1 MADTTLKVNLDPT
14 VEMDFR
20 QLLKE
25 RGFSSINE
33 FIIATLKADRAEKRL
48 LQVKDISTRM
58 WPNGA
63 PQPEAEA

>member
-1 MADTTLKVNLDPT
+1 MADTNLTVNLDPT
-14 VEMDFR
+14 VDKDFR

-33 FIIATLKADRAEKRL
+33 FIIDALKVDRAEKRRL
-48 LQVKDISTRM
+48 KIEGLSKRM

-63 PQPEAEA
+63 PEPGAKA